1 MPADVNKS
9 INISVKADMKNAIN
23 NIKSL
28 PNVTAKEAAAMRKT
42 LKREFKEAEKA
53 AKKAEVAQKKAMQ
66 TTAREAKKAAAE
78 TRALKRQTA
87 ELGGAVSAAGDL
99 LGEVSPELGGLATTA
114 SIAGVAVRDLGKAFL
129 VMNPLVGS
137 AIVAF
142 GAVALA
148 YAAFVAESAA
158 LEEAQKQT
166 A

>member
-87 ELGGAVSAAGDL
+87 ELGGAVSAAVICWVKCHLNLEDL
-99 LGEVSPELGGLATTA
+99 PPQQEL
-114 SIAGVAVRDLGKAFL
+114 L
-129 VMNPLVGS
+129 VLQ
-137 AIVAF
+137 
-142 GAVALA
+142 
-148 YAAFVAESAA
+148 FVT
-158 LEEAQKQT
+158 LERRSLL
-166 A
+166 